1 MRIVKPFIKLYFLF
15 SILLVLAI
23 ALSLV
28 VYQWGDSITALQNIG
43 ITKEVLTVPRTI
55 LGTEMSII
63 SLMLRIWVFNLGFS
77 GFMAVTT
84 FAIEE
89 EMGFT
94 SKTAMYALIINI
106 GFALLLIFLLRK
118 MLGKKPIS
126 LGIM

>member
-1 MRIVKPFIKLYFLF
+1 MRIVKSFIKVYFLF

-43 ITKEVLTVPRTI
+43 ITKEVLTVPRPI

-63 SLMLRIWVFNLGFS
+63 SLLLRVWVFNLGFS

-89 EMGFT
+89 EMGFA

>member
-43 ITKEVLTVPRTI
+43 ITKEVLTSPRTI

-63 SLMLRIWVFNLGFS
+63 SLMLRVWVFNLGFS

-118 MLGKKPIS
+118 MLGKKPFS